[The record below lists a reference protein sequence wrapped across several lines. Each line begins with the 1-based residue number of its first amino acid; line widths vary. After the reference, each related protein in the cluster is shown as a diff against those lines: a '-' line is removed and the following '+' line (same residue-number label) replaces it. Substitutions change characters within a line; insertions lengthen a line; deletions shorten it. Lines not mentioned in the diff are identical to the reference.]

1 MADTQEQTQATS
13 EEQKPAAPP
22 WGDDFNAERAWNLVQ
37 NLRSEKETLKGDL
50 ATARQKIQEIEA
62 GESDG
67 LKELRTRA
75 EAAEARAKKAEHEL
89 TLSKVLKDFPALEG
103 FEDLLTGD
111 DEASIRSKAERLA
124 AIGKKPEEGDPKPGA
139 QEEQKAG
146 DDNTPDGQAPDGEQ
160 TSSLPKRPEADLS
173 LTPGHGG
180 EEKVPFDPAAIALAA
195 RSASS
200 F

>member
-1 MADTQEQTQATS
+1 MADTAKEQSQETT
-13 EEQKPAAPP
+13 EEQKGSTPP

-37 NLRSEKETLKGDL
+37 NLRAEKDSLKDKL
-50 ATARQKIQEIEA
+50 ATAEQKAQAAEA
-62 GESDG
+62 GESDA

-75 EAAEARAKKAEHEL
+75 EAAEARAKDAEHAL

-111 DEASIRSKAERLA
+111 DEAAIRSKAERLA
-124 AIGKKPEEGDPKPGA
+124 AIGKKPEEAAPKDGA
-139 QEEQKAG
+139 QEEQK
-146 DDNTPDGQAPDGEQ
+146 DDNDNPDGQAPDGEQ
-160 TSSLPKRPEADLS
+160 TSSLPKKPEADLS

-195 RSASS
+195 RTASS